1 MSSHTS
7 GIWFARFRGRALTTS
22 DAATPSRGS
31 NGSKRGLRGSLPT
44 ALATLVSLVVL
55 SAPASALASG
65 SPQLAGTP
73 LSDAVNLSGATSVA
87 VSGNIAY
94 TTDYAG
100 GQVTAVDISNPAFP
114 VVVGTSGVA
123 QTYLQNASTINIAG
137 NFAYV
142 VSKNRNGPKISG
154 GGTNDDG
161 TGNSLTILDL
171 STPGSPL
178 IKGHLTDAVNMFGAY
193 GVAVS
198 GGFAYV
204 AAQGCLAG
212 QPCPNAL
219 VGNSFTVVN
228 VSNPLSPTPVIT
240 LHNPTSGTFVNALDH
255 ADSVAISGNFAY
267 VTSSYSNTLTV
278 IDISNPASPT
288 IVKAF
293 TDPAINF
300 PVDVAISGNFAYVV
314 NQLST
319 PPNLTVLDISTP
331 ASPKVVG
338 SVTNGFL
345 NGAYRIRVHGNFAYI
360 SGSSAHAIGVV
371 DISNPTNPILV
382 AGLSDAAHFNNTT
395 GLDVDATGHLIVTS
409 PFLSTESFSLYPPF
423 PSPAGPTFAT
433 GTVSDVTLDPLPI
446 GVRIGGSS
454 EPAPITGQTNA
465 NFAFTVSD
473 SVANMLCQ
481 LDGGPM
487 SPCTTTNMLAG
498 TGTQQFS
505 GLAPGM
511 LHTFVVQATDVVGN
525 VASASYQWQINAG
538 GAADSSPPTISG
550 STVQGQVLTAA
561 TGSWSGTPAP
571 TFTYIWQRCTAGVCN
586 AISGATAATYTLTA
600 ADVGATINVI
610 VTGTNN
616 LGVDH
621 ATSAQPAAVTAPPP
635 SPPPA
640 PVPVAPVHS
649 ALPTISGSPVVTKAL
664 TASTGTWSGTP
675 APTFA
680 YQWRSCNSAGTSCV
694 AIAGATSSTYTPVSA
709 DAGSRLT
716 VVVTATNGA
725 GSASASAT
733 PTAAVAHLY
742 PGQGNATTTPT
753 HITKLGL
760 VKSHGKYTLQ
770 VGLSGAG
777 TVTVTLKRV
786 HPHKATLKHAKHK
799 VKAGANKITL
809 QVPKAHH
816 VTYTVVVTV
825 VRSGAGTA
833 GTTSRSVTFTVK

>member
-7 GIWFARFRGRALTTS
+7 GILFARFRGRALTSS
-22 DAATPSRGS
+22 DAATPSQGS
-31 NGSKRGLRGSLPT
+31 TGSKRGLRGSLPT
-44 ALATLVSLVVL
+44 VLATLVSLVAL

-65 SPQLAGTP
+65 TPQLAGTP
-73 LSDAVNLSGATSVA
+73 LSDALNLSGATSVA
-87 VSGNIAY
+87 VSGTIAY
-94 TTDYAG
+94 VTDYAG

-114 VVVGTSGVA
+114 VVVGTSGTP
-123 QTYLQNASTINIAG
+123 QTYLDNASTINIANG
-137 NFAYV
+137 FAYV

-161 TGNSLTILDL
+161 TGNTLTVLDIHT
-171 STPGSPL
+171 TPNTPT
-178 IKGHLTDAVNMFGAY
+178 IVGHFTDAVNMFGAY
-193 GVAVS
+193 GVAAS
-198 GGFAYV
+198 GSFAYV

-219 VGNSFTVVN
+219 VGNSFTVLN
-228 VSNPLSPTPVIT
+228 VSTPTPTLVTT
-240 LHNPTSGTFVNALDH
+240 LHNPTSGPFVNALDH

-267 VTSSYSNTLTV
+267 VTSSYSNMLTV
-278 IDISNPASPT
+278 IDISNPAAPT

-300 PVDVAISGNFAYVV
+300 PVDVTVSGNFAYVV

-319 PPNLTVLDISTP
+319 PPNFTVVDISTP

-345 NGAYRIRVHGNFAYI
+345 NGAYRIRVHGNFAYV
-360 SGSSAHAIGVV
+360 SGSSAHSIGVI
-371 DISNPTNPILV
+371 DISNPTNPTLV
-382 AGLSDAAHFNNTT
+382 AALSDAAHFNNTT
-395 GLDVDATGHLIVTS
+395 GLDIDATGHLIVTS
-409 PFLSTESFSLYPPF
+409 PFLPTESFSLYPPF
-423 PSPAGPTFAT
+423 PSPTGPVFAT
-433 GTVSDVTLDPLPI
+433 GTVSDVTLDPSAI
-446 GVRIGGSS
+446 GVRIAGSS
-454 EPAPITGQTNA
+454 EPAPITGQTAA
-465 NFAFTVSD
+465 NFSFTTSD
-473 SVANMLCQ
+473 SVSTVLCQ

-487 SPCTTTNMLAG
+487 SPCTTNPTAS
-498 TGTQQFS
+498 TSGTQQYS
-505 GLAPGM
+505 GLAAGM
-511 LHTFVVQATDVVGN
+511 LHTFTVQATDAVGN
-525 VASASYQWQINAG
+525 VGSTNYQWQINAG
-538 GAADSSPPTISG
+538 GAADSSLPTISG
-550 STVQGQVLTAA
+550 ATVQGQVLTAA

-586 AISGATAATYTLTA
+586 AIPGATAATYTLAA
-600 ADVGATINVI
+600 ADVGSTINVI
-610 VTGTNN
+610 VTGSNN

-621 ATSAQPAAVTAPPP
+621 ATSAQTAAVT

-640 PVPVAPVHS
+640 PPPAPVAPANT
-649 ALPTISGSPVVTKAL
+649 ALPTISGSPVVTKLL
-664 TASTGTWSGTP
+664 TASPGTWSGTP
-675 APTFA
+675 TVTYA
-680 YQWRSCNSAGTSCV
+680 YQWRSCNSTGTSCV

-709 DAGSRLT
+709 DAGSKLT

-733 PTAAVAHLY
+733 PTAVVAHLF
-742 PGQGNATTTPT
+742 PGQGNVTTTPV
-753 HITKLGL
+753 HITKLAL

-786 HPHKATLKHAKHK
+786 HPHKATLKLKNAKHK
-799 VKAGANKITL
+799 VQAGANKITL

-816 VTYTVVVTV
+816 VTYTVVVTL

-833 GTTSRSVTFTVK
+833 ATTSRSVTFSVK